1 MKKKFNCVIATHLFL
16 VISIQLPAEEE
27 KKQEPIKEEIAETF
41 HSVTINGIETHYKAT
56 AGNLILKDGDKKD
69 KASVFFIAYTKEGV
83 QDSSTRPITYCFNG
97 GPGSSA
103 VWLHLGVFGP
113 QKVALTD
120 EGQPIYPYHLQ
131 DNPYSL
137 LDLTDLVFIDPVST
151 GYSRPAPGE
160 DPKQFHGVEEDIQ
173 SVGEFISL
181 YTTRYN
187 RWNSPKFLAGESYGT
202 TRAAGLAGHL
212 HEKHHIHLD
221 GVILISSI
229 LNFQTILDSQRGNDQ
244 PYPLF
249 LPTYTATAWYHN
261 KLSKELQ
268 NRSLKSVLQEVE
280 EFASNEYTLALVK
293 GDTLDP
299 QERQKIAQNLSIYTG
314 LTPEFIDRSNIRI
327 NIFRFA
333 KELLRDQ
340 KRTISR
346 FDSRFKGIDADAAGS
361 SFENDPCADAIF
373 GIFTATLNHYVRA
386 ELKCEKDDQ
395 YEIIANVRPWNFENA
410 TNTYLNVAETLRD
423 IISRNPRLRVFVASG
438 YYDLATP
445 YFATNYTFN
454 HLGLE
459 PELRNHI
466 HMTYYDAGHMM
477 YIHKPSLF
485 KLKQYLA
492 KFISSTLKDS

>member
-1 MKKKFNCVIATHLFL
+1 MKKKFKSLIATLLFL

-69 KASVFFIAYTKEGV
+69 IASVFFIAYTKEGV

-173 SVGEFISL
+173 SVGEFIRL

-340 KRTISR
+340 KRTIGR
-346 FDSRFKGIDADAAGS
+346 FDSRFKGIDADSAGS

-395 YEIIANVRPWNFENA
+395 YEILANVRPWNFKNA

-477 YIHKPSLF
+477 YIHKPSLI
-485 KLKQYLA
+485 KLKQDLA
-492 KFISSTLKDS
+492 KFINSTLKDS